1 MVDTEVVGKENGWL
15 KRVVFK
21 LQHATTRGLKLK
33 EAHWLLPLQT
43 CLSLARRLVGL
54 KLSEKATLTHH
65 ALAGY

>member
-1 MVDTEVVGKENGWL
+1 
-15 KRVVFK
+15 VVFK
-21 LQHATTRGLKLK
+21 LQHATTRGLKLR

-54 KLSEKATLTHH
+54 KLSEKVTLTYH